1 MLYEFGK
8 ILRKIRIDNQELLKD
23 MAKKLGVSSAYLSA
37 VETGKRKVPNGWV
50 AKVANLYALDGES
63 KDELELACERSAQ
76 EVKIS
81 LAKAT
86 GLQREAAL
94 SFAKALEGLDDQKLR
109 KIMEVVDE
117 RKR

>member
-1 MLYEFGK
+1 MLTEFGK

-23 MAKKLGVSSAYLSA
+23 MSKKLGVSSAYLSA
-37 VETGKRKVPNGWV
+37 VETGKRKVPSDWV
-50 AKVANLYALDGES
+50 KKVSTLYALNKES
-63 KDELELACERSAQ
+63 TDELELACEQSAQ

-86 GLQREAAL
+86 GLQREAAI
-94 SFAKALEGLDDQKLR
+94 SFAKALEGLDDQKLK

>member
-1 MLYEFGK
+1 MLTEFGK

-50 AKVANLYALDGES
+50 TKVANLYVLDGES

>member
-1 MLYEFGK
+1 MLTEFGK

-50 AKVANLYALDGES
+50 TKVANLYALDEES

>member
-1 MLYEFGK
+1 MLTEFGK

-50 AKVANLYALDGES
+50 AKVANLYALDGKS

-117 RKR
+117 RKG